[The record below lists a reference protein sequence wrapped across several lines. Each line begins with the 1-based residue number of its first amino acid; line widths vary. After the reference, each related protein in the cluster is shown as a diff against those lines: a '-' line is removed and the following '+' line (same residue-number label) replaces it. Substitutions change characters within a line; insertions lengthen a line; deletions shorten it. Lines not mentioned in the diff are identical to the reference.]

1 MQTAS
6 DPLLSIGG
14 LVKLS
19 GAHRQT
25 IHFYLRKGVL
35 PLPLR
40 VGRTSALYRRET
52 VDLIKLVKTAQD
64 GYRLSL
70 EEIARLFRQAGYD
83 ATRIRRD
90 LAVAGADTVPAERR
104 PPAEPPPASFVE
116 EAMRAGILESSREGR
131 QADDT
136 ALAAAVWEGHKLG
149 VPLSEFATLSKR
161 IDAEAVRTVQEILSG
176 LGSLRISGEADP
188 RLGQLFNVYERF
200 GGLRWRAT
208 INRRLIEC
216 FERAWQ
222 RYRGTNL
229 QSLIPS
235 ETFYSKLG
243 LNKEIDRLH
252 RHLSREPGDLKA
264 MKDLERAYHYR
275 SDWVRIHDLCRQIL
289 LRDPDDPSIIADYGY
304 SLRLIGRIQEAISV
318 LEDGLARTGNPL
330 LKVRLGQALVHQAA
344 ATGDAG
350 QFLAAVIRRRRLADQ
365 ALVES
370 KKDPVLSRRVR
381 GILAIDTILLT
392 DPLGG
397 ENPSPDD
404 LQAFADELTKLN
416 PKNPSPLARISL
428 ERARLLAAYA
438 LYEARKRQG
447 HADAPRIL
455 KRIVKAD
462 PDCLLAVEE
471 RAERAAHASPPKAA
485 KKKAANAPVKNAPV
499 KNAPA
504 KNAAAKKK

>member
-1 MQTAS
+1 MPTGS
-6 DPLLSIGG
+6 DPLLSISG
-14 LVKLS
+14 LVTLS

-64 GYRLSL
+64 SYRLSL
-70 EEIARLFRQAGYD
+70 DEIARLFRQAGYD

-90 LAVAGADTVPAERR
+90 LAAAGSATVPAERR
-104 PPAEPPPASFVE
+104 PAAEPPPPASFLE
-116 EAMRAGILESSREGR
+116 EAARAGILESSREGR

-136 ALAAAVWEGHKLG
+136 ALTAALWEGHRLG
-149 VPLSEFATLSKR
+149 VPLAEFATLSKR
-161 IDAEAVRTVQEILSG
+161 IDAEAARTVQEILSG
-176 LGSLRISGEADP
+176 LHALRISGEADP

-200 GGLRWRAT
+200 GGLRWRAA

-216 FERAWQ
+216 FERAWL
-222 RYRGTNL
+222 RYRGSNL

-235 ETFYSKLG
+235 ETFFTKLG

-252 RHLSREPGDLKA
+252 RHLSREPADLKA

-275 SDWVRIHDLCRQIL
+275 SDWVRIHDLCLQIL
-289 LRDPDDPSIIADYGY
+289 VRDPNDPSIIADYGY
-304 SLRLIGRIQEAISV
+304 SLRLLGRTQEAVTV

-330 LKVRLGQALVHQAA
+330 LKVRLGQTLVHQAA

-350 QFLAAVIRRRRLADQ
+350 QFLAAIIRRRRLADQ

-370 KKDPVLSRRVR
+370 KKDPVVSRRVR
-381 GILAIDTILLT
+381 GILAVDTVLLT

-404 LQAFADELTKLN
+404 IQVFADELARLN

-447 HADAPRIL
+447 HPDAPRIL
-455 KRIVKAD
+455 KLIVKAD

-471 RAERAAHASPPKAA
+471 RAGKAA
-485 KKKAANAPVKNAPV
+485 GTAAKAKAAVRKKAK
-499 KNAPA
+499 
-504 KNAAAKKK
+504 

>member
-1 MQTAS
+1 MPTAS
-6 DPLLSIGG
+6 DPLLSISG

-64 GYRLSL
+64 SYRLSL

-83 ATRIRRD
+83 SARIRRD
-90 LAVAGADTVPAERR
+90 LATAGAATLPEERR
-104 PPAEPPPASFVE
+104 ITAEPPPPNFVE
-116 EAMRAGILESSREGR
+116 EAARAGILEASRDGR
-131 QADDT
+131 HADDT
-136 ALAAAVWEGHKLG
+136 ALAAALWEGHRLG
-149 VPLSEFATLSKR
+149 VPLAEFAALSKR
-161 IDAEAVRTVQEILSG
+161 IDTEATRTVQDILSG
-176 LGSLRISGEADP
+176 LHALRISGEADP

-200 GGLRWRAT
+200 GGLRWRAA

-216 FERAWQ
+216 FERAWK
-222 RYRGTNL
+222 RYRGSNL

-235 ETFYSKLG
+235 ETFFTKLG

-275 SDWVRIHDLCRQIL
+275 SDWVRIHDLCLQIL
-289 LRDPDDPSIIADYGY
+289 VRDPNDPSIIADYGY
-304 SLRLIGRIQEAISV
+304 SLRLLGRIQEAVSV

-330 LKVRLGQALVHQAA
+330 LKVRLGQTLVHQAA

-350 QFLAAVIRRRRLADQ
+350 QFLAAIIRRRRLADQ
-365 ALVES
+365 ALAECR
-370 KKDPVLSRRVR
+370 KDPVVSRRVR
-381 GILAIDTILLT
+381 GILAVDTVLLT

-404 LQAFADELTKLN
+404 IQVFADELARLN

-447 HADAPRIL
+447 HPDTPRIL
-455 KRIVKAD
+455 KLIVKAD
-462 PDCLLAVEE
+462 PDCLLAVED
-471 RAERAAHASPPKAA
+471 RAE
-485 KKKAANAPVKNAPV
+485 KAANAADT
-499 KNAPA
+499 A
-504 KNAAAKKK
+504 KSAKKASKVVAKKAAAKSKGR